1 MAHLPAEIR
10 QRLFSLNVD
19 SYFFTLITIRA
30 GLETFRIVNNALDIT
45 YSGNTYTA
53 TQFTFAMP
61 NELVGEAQ
69 VAKLVLADVNN
80 TFLDITRGYSE
91 ILCDVVQIMQVASSG
106 QQYEERTRPYTFKL
120 SNATWDAESVS
131 FDMTFE
137 TLFNDSFPKDKFT
150 PTSFPALF
158 DQ

>member
-1 MAHLPAEIR
+1 MAHLPIEIR

-30 GLETFRIVNNALDIT
+30 GLETVRIVNNAYDIT
-45 YSGNTYTA
+45 HNGNVYTA
-53 TQFTFAMP
+53 TQFTFVLP

-69 VAKLVLADVNN
+69 VAKLALADVNN
-80 TFLDITRGYSE
+80 TFSDITRGYSE
-91 ILCDVVQIMQVASSG
+91 IYCDVVQIMQVANTG
-106 QQYEERTRPYTFKL
+106 QQYEERTKPYTFKL
-120 SNATWDAESVS
+120 SNSSWDSESTT

-137 TLFNDSFPKDKFT
+137 TLFNDTFPKDSFT
-150 PTSFPALF
+150 ITSFPALF